1 MVKIFPSLMSANI
14 LELGQEIDA
23 LQPYCDGFHVD
34 VMDFHFVP
42 NLTIG
47 PIIINAIAKAAS
59 KELFVHLMVE
69 APEKMIEFLQL
80 PEHSTVAF
88 HQMSTPKPTNVIKL
102 INKKGWHASIALS
115 PDDPIDMALPLL
127 DQLNQVLVMSV
138 RPGASGQ
145 EFIPHALEKVKQ
157 LAAYRKK
164 KKLTFRIAI
173 DGGVNEDNIAD
184 VVHAGADDLAIA
196 SAIFKTNDR
205 IKALKKLK
213 QLAIIS
219 PNKVAK
225 LQTKKN
231 AKKPAKK
238 SRK

>member
-1 MVKIFPSLMSANI
+1 MSANI
-14 LELGQEIDA
+14 LELKQEIET

-47 PIIINAIAKAAS
+47 PAVVNAIAKAAS

-69 APEKMIEFLQL
+69 APEKLIEFLQL
-80 PEHSTVAF
+80 PENSTVAF
-88 HQMSTPKPTNVIKL
+88 HQISTPKPTNVIKL
-102 INKKGWHASIALS
+102 ITKKGWHTSIALS
-115 PDDPIDMALPLL
+115 PDDPVEMVLPLL
-127 DQLNQVLVMSV
+127 DQVNQVLVMSV

-157 LAAYRKK
+157 LATYRKK

-173 DGGVNEDNIAD
+173 DGGINEDNIAD
-184 VVHAGADDLAIA
+184 VVLAGANDLAIA
-196 SAIFKTNDR
+196 SAIFKTDDR

-213 QLAIIS
+213 QLALADHS
-219 PNKVAK
+219 KPVKPK
-225 LQTKKN
+225 TKKPVKK
-231 AKKPAKK
+231 AIKKPAKK